1 MGPAGVGESRLT
13 AVLTERALTL
23 LRPTQRPVLSL
34 AGAVLLI
41 CWSARPAPAQIY
53 EAVGIRAQGMAG
65 AFVAVADDA
74 TATWWNPAGLA
85 GGAYFSSI
93 VEYGTSQD
101 PRRPTDAGG
110 LATPAWRS
118 STRAIAVAYP
128 ALGLSYYRLRVSE
141 IRPLAPTAAAIPD
154 RQDQGRAPALMTS
167 LVLQQLGAT
176 FGQSIGEHLVVG
188 TTLKLVRG
196 GFAAASTTGV
206 DASLDRVSELDGGA
220 TTHADIDVG
229 AMVAFGRARVGA
241 AVKNLRQ
248 PGFAFG
254 AARVDLRRQ
263 ARVGFAAASAGRTA
277 LTIAVDADLTRTA
290 TATGDARHVAAGAE
304 AWPIPK
310 RIGVRG
316 GLSANT
322 VGATRLAPSGGISV
336 AVRSGLYLDA
346 AATLGTERA
355 RKGWGLDLRLTF

>member
-1 MGPAGVGESRLT
+1 M
-13 AVLTERALTL
+13 
-23 LRPTQRPVLSL
+23 RPTQLSVLCC
-34 AGAVLLI
+34 AGAVLT
-41 CWSARPAPAQIY
+41 CWSARPASAQIY

-93 VEYGTSQD
+93 VEYGASQD

-110 LATPAWRS
+110 LARSAWRS
-118 STRAIAVAYP
+118 STRGIAVAYP

-141 IRPLAPTAAAIPD
+141 IRPLAPTVATIPD
-154 RQDQGRAPALMTS
+154 RQDQGRAPTLMTS
-167 LVLQQLGAT
+167 LVLQQFGAT

-196 GFAAASTTGV
+196 GFAAASTTV
-206 DASLDRVSELDGGA
+206 ADALLDRASELDGGA

-241 AVKNLRQ
+241 VVKNLRQ
-248 PGFAFG
+248 PGFTFG
-254 AARVDLRRQ
+254 AGRVDLPRQ
-263 ARVGFAAASAGRTA
+263 ARVGFAATSAGRTV

-290 TATGDARHVAAGAE
+290 TATGDARHVAAGVQ
-304 AWPIPK
+304 AWVIPK
-310 RIGVRG
+310 RVGVRG
-316 GLSANT
+316 GVSANT
-322 VGATRLAPSGGISV
+322 VGSTRPAPSGGISV
-336 AVRSGLYLDA
+336 AVRSGLYLDGE
-346 AATLGTERA
+346 ATLGSDRT